1 MIAIDL
7 PGFGFSEGIQL
18 DIRESAL
25 FMKEL
30 IVLFKLQK
38 IILVSPS
45 TSIKVSWLALLL
57 GSFDFTWV
65 ESKVAGPKRLNVDG
79 LQKWTSIKLKMT
91 VHFGSRPSPFGRTD
105 HFRGTVHFKNLPLW
119 LITCP
124 DYQYDG
130 QIMTCFFR
138 CLFHLHCHNRSIW
151 MV

>member
-45 TSIKVSWLALLL
+45 TSIKVSRLALLL
-57 GSFDFTWV
+57 DSFDFSRV
-65 ESKVAGPKRLNVDG
+65 ESEMAGPKKLNVDG
-79 LQKWTSIKLKMT
+79 LQMWTGMKS
-91 VHFGSRPSPFGRTD
+91 
-105 HFRGTVHFKNLPLW
+105 KNDRPLW
-119 LITCP
+119 LKTV
-124 DYQYDG
+124 
-130 QIMTCFFR
+130 
-138 CLFHLHCHNRSIW
+138 LF
-151 MV
+151 